1 MCTHFKENSRG
12 ISFIYRVLSSYYTCE
27 SLSIIRFSF
36 FLHATCVFRLLN
48 KGKCVLPRV
57 ALGLNKETVFFF
69 QHQCVDVITPLSYLV
84 PKVKFFLELNTRS
97 LAGISINY
105 PIFLSFFFVRLVK
118 LKVILSNIICTIK
131 GSKLN
136 ESEYIFAIL
145 KVEYFS

>member
-12 ISFIYRVLSSYYTCE
+12 ISFICRVLSSYYTCE

-57 ALGLNKETVFFF
+57 ALGLNKETVFF

-84 PKVKFFLELNTRS
+84 PKVKFFSELNTRS
-97 LAGISINY
+97 LAGISRNY
-105 PIFLSFFFVRLVK
+105 PIFLSFFSVHLVK

-136 ESEYIFAIL
+136 ESEYIFATL